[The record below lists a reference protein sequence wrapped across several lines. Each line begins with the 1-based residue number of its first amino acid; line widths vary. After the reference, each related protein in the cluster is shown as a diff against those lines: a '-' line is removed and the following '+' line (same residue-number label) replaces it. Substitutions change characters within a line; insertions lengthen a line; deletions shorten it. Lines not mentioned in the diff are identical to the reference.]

1 MPIPSSPSGIPNQV
15 PAQSS
20 ALAQAE
26 KTPNPSLGTPFH
38 PIITAPPTTNAPF
51 SLPNLPKTPPIN
63 GAMINAQQTQANL
76 VAQQKFAQDNV
87 KLDDGT
93 YVTKT
98 DFDKLSP
105 TDQAS
110 LMKLGVTAFNAQQT
124 ANQQAFLAN
133 SVKLDDGEYVSKASF
148 NALSPSDQASLMSLG
163 ISKFNAQQPQSSSG
177 GSSVPIVPVTQATKD
192 QYASLG
198 KQINDLQT
206 VVDQYN
212 ATLAGG
218 ANSPNRGEDRR

>member
-51 SLPNLPKTPPIN
+51 SLPNLPKSIPIN
-63 GAMINAQQTQANL
+63 GAMINAQQSQANL
-76 VAQQKFAQDNV
+76 IAQQNFAADNV

-93 YVTKT
+93 YISKA

-110 LMKLGVTAFNAQQT
+110 LMKLGVSGFNAQQT

-206 VVDQYN
+206 VV
-212 ATLAGG
+212 
-218 ANSPNRGEDRR
+218 